1 MSYDVTKIM
10 VNKRVKAFY
19 GELNSP
25 VGSPK
30 KIEK

>member
-1 MSYDVTKIM
+1 MSIMSYDVSKIM

-25 VGSPK
+25 S
-30 KIEK
+30 